1 MNEDRPIRTLVV
13 DDEAAVRTL
22 HSRFVSG
29 APGFELVGA
38 VESGEMAIAHA
49 LHGGVDLIL
58 LDMQLPG
65 ISGVEVLHRLH
76 REIAHP
82 PSVLVI
88 SSARDYVTVRQALSA
103 RIVGYLVKPFTQTT
117 LHERLRAVRAG
128 FRGLPVNEQDR
139 PLAQSEID
147 RMLNPARRAI
157 PAGVAGVAG
166 AVGAASPEPTGSAIV
181 PTPTLTSLRLPKG
194 LATTTLERVV
204 DELDP
209 GQSLSVAEVAAR
221 CEISKPTARRYLEFL
236 VLTGFADVAH
246 RYGHRGRPEVL
257 YRLSASR

>member
-1 MNEDRPIRTLVV
+1 MSDLHPIRTLVV
-13 DDEAAVRTL
+13 DDEAAVRAL
-22 HSRFVSG
+22 HGRFVSD
-29 APGFELVGA
+29 APGFQLVGA
-38 VESGEMAIAHA
+38 VESGEMAVAHA
-49 LHGGVDLIL
+49 RHGGVDLIL

-76 REIAHP
+76 RELTHP

-88 SSARDYVTVRQALSA
+88 SSARDYITVRQALSA
-103 RIVGYLVKPFTQTT
+103 RVVGYLVKPFTQAT
-117 LHERLRAVRAG
+117 LHDRLREVRAR
-128 FRGLPVNEQDR
+128 FREVAVNEQDR

-147 RMLNPARRAI
+147 RMLNPTRPPL
-157 PAGVAGVAG
+157 PANT
-166 AVGAASPEPTGSAIV
+166 ASPDSA
-181 PTPTLTSLRLPKG
+181 TPPKPPLTSRQLPKG

-204 DELDP
+204 AELDP
-209 GQSLSVAEVAAR
+209 RQSLSVAEVATR

-236 VLTGFADVAH
+236 VLAGSADVAH